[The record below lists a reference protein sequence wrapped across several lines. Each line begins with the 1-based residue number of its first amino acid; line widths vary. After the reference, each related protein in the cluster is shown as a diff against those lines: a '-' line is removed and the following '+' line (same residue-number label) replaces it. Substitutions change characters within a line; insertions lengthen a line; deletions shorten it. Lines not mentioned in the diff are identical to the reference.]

1 MFKQGG
7 MLIQA
12 DADRR
17 QGHCKV
23 WFPFRIIKTLMTRL
37 GKNVSLKQKYG
48 LLQAALQQHQRTA
61 FSLSSA
67 FQSGFGDEMAVME
80 E

>member
-1 MFKQGG
+1 MFTQDC

-12 DADRR
+12 DADSR

-23 WFPFRIIKTLMTRL
+23 WFPFRIIKNLTTRL
-37 GKNVSLKQKYG
+37 GKNSSLQEKYS
-48 LLQAALQQHQRTA
+48 LLQAALQQHQCTA
-61 FSLSSA
+61 FSMSSA
-67 FQSGFGDEMAVME
+67 FQSEFSDALAVME

>member
-1 MFKQGG
+1 MQGC

-12 DADRR
+12 DATSR

-23 WFPFRIIKTLMTRL
+23 WFPFRIIKNLMTRL
-37 GKNVSLKQKYG
+37 GKNASLQEEHS
-48 LLQAALQQHQRTA
+48 LLQTALQQHQCSA
-61 FSLSSA
+61 ISMSSA
-67 FQSGFGDEMAVME
+67 FQGRFSDELAVME